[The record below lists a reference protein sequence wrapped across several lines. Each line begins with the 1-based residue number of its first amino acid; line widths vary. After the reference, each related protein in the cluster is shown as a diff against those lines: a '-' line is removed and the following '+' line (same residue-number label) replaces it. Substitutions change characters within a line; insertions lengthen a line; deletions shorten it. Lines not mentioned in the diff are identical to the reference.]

1 MPAAAAE
8 EEEPLNCWDVI
19 RFWVSQHPARQ
30 ADPLYTRPARSRT
43 AVCYSRLKSG
53 REGGRGGWVVGWVGR
68 CDHNNKKQSEFLWLG
83 PAQTTTRDA
92 TITADNSRA

>member
-30 ADPLYTRPARSRT
+30 ADPLYTRPARSRA
-43 AVCYSRLKSG
+43 AVCDSRLKSG
-53 REGGRGGWVVGWVGR
+53 GEGREGESFGR